1 MMASVLI
8 IDDDLDLLNM
18 LRMMLERG
26 GHSVTTTADGAD
38 GLAKA
43 HDLRPDIAIVDV
55 MMPGMHGY
63 QVCRKLREDPVTA
76 DMAILVLTARAQPV
90 DREAALEAKA
100 DDYMSKPV
108 APNELLDKVN
118 ELLERRQT
126 AGQPQQFLVT
136 LLSLRG
142 GVGVSSIAVNLALT
156 AQQSG
161 VDTCLVDLS
170 LTSGHAALQLRL
182 SPKITWADW
191 LRTPADLK
199 PEAIDKYLLAH
210 ESGLKLLAAPFVPAV
225 DANIPPEPFFALL
238 GLLRERFRR
247 VIVDAPSVLNG
258 ATRAALQVADEIWLV
273 LAPEVASLQST
284 VATLRA
290 FKNLGVDDAKVALV
304 SNQVVPR
311 AGLALPAMEKALNR
325 SMAVSLP
332 YDEAQAGAFGQGTPL
347 MISHPDSP
355 LAAAIRAIA

>member
-1 MMASVLI
+1 MANVLI

-38 GLAKA
+38 GLVKA
-43 HDLRPDIAIVDV
+43 HELQPDMAIVDV

-63 QVCRKLREDPVTA
+63 QVCRKLREDPATA
-76 DMAILVLTARAQPV
+76 GIAILVLTARAQPV
-90 DREAALEAKA
+90 DREAALEAQA

-108 APNELLDKVN
+108 SPNDLLDKVN

-126 AGQPQQFLVT
+126 AAQPQQFLVT

-156 AQQSG
+156 AQQSAG
-161 VDTCLVDLS
+161 ETCLIDLS
-170 LTSGHAALQLRL
+170 LASGHAALQMRL
-182 SPKITWADW
+182 NPKVTWADW
-191 LRTPADLK
+191 LRAPADMN
-199 PEAIDKYLLAH
+199 PDSIDKYLLTH
-210 ESGLKLLAAPFVPAV
+210 ESGLRLLAAPFVPAA
-225 DANIPPEPFFALL
+225 DANIPPDPFVKILE
-238 GLLRERFRR
+238 LLRDRFRR
-247 VIVDAPSVLNG
+247 VIVDAPSTLNG

-273 LAPEVASLQST
+273 LAPEVASLQTT

-290 FKNLGVDDAKVALV
+290 FKTLNVSDAKVALV
-304 SNQVVPR
+304 SNQVMAR
-311 AGLALPAMEKALNR
+311 AGLGQPAIEKALNR
-325 SMAVSLP
+325 PVAASLP
-332 YDEAQAGAFGQGTPL
+332 YDEAQPAAFGQGTPL
-347 MISHPDSP
+347 MLSQPDSP